1 LREGRSP
8 SRREREEDSKGR
20 KKVLIKE
27 GKSLSAITMVAKVAT
42 SSASKKT
49 ESFSEALP

>member
-27 GKSLSAITMVAKVAT
+27 GKSHSAITMVAT

-49 ESFSEALP
+49 ESFSEALPN